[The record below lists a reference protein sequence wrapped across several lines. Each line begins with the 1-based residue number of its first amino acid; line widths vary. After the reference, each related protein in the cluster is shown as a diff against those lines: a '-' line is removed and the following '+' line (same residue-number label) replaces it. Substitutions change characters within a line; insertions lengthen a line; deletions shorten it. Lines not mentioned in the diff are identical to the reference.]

1 MLVIFGEQLIVAVGP
16 GWNSNLVSGCAL
28 QQLSDVTVLDVLV
41 VTEPISCYQGF
52 LRAIVAR
59 RHPPYYER
67 ENNTRKSPNKQANA
81 VGLIPNL

>member
-41 VTEPISCYQGF
+41 VDR
-52 LRAIVAR
+52 LRSQNLSVAIRV
-59 RHPPYYER
+59 
-67 ENNTRKSPNKQANA
+67 S
-81 VGLIPNL
+81 